1 MRKKY
6 DWNALKTEF
15 VTGDISAS
23 ALAKKHKINPATLYR
38 HYQIERWSEAKR
50 EYLGNVME
58 KCADKAAYIAAVK
71 LAQEL
76 DIANKLSGV
85 LDDAVSDKKQFHRYI
100 VTQKVEGGGTET
112 EERIFDKVDMKSLN
126 NAIKALRSLEE
137 IKSVMYGIVPPAQER
152 KLRMEEERMNQSE
165 TDMQEG
171 TGVVILPDIQN
182 CEGEQER

>member
-23 ALAKKHKINPATLYR
+23 ALAKKHKINPQTLYR

-76 DIANKLSGV
+76 DIANKLSDV
-85 LDDAVSDKKQFHRYI
+85 LDEAVSDEKQFRRYI
-100 VTQKVEGGGTET
+100 VTQKVGGETEM

-126 NAIKALRSLEE
+126 DAIKALQSLEE

-152 KLRMEEERMNQSE
+152 KLRMEEERMNQAE
-165 TDMQEG
+165 NEVQEG
-171 TGVVILPDIQN
+171 TGVVILPEIEN
-182 CEGEQER
+182 CEGE